1 MSEKHENIILR
12 LRNYPEYFKVV
23 LIIFYTVGVTAIYI
37 PFTSAFFISLTPLA
51 LLLSFG
57 VLMLFHRDF
66 RLKTM
71 LIFAFIFLA
80 GFLVEMIG
88 TNSGLI
94 FGGYTYGPTLGLKIG
109 ETPVLMGL
117 NWIMMIYLTATPVRK
132 LKTHPLIKV
141 FLSSSLMVAYDVV
154 LEQVAPAI
162 KMWSWSGDIIPLQ
175 NYVAWF
181 VLSVI
186 FHTLFISAK
195 VKVKN
200 ELALVLLL
208 TQFFFF
214 VFLLP
219 FSQ

>member
-1 MSEKHENIILR
+1 MIKQLKKIISLLR
-12 LRNYPEYFKVV
+12 HYPQHLKAI
-23 LIIFYTVGVTAIYI
+23 LIIFYVVGVTAIYI

-51 LLLSFG
+51 LMLSFG
-57 VLMLFHRDF
+57 LLMLFHRDF
-66 RLKTM
+66 SLKT
-71 LIFAFIFLA
+71 LAVFTFVFLA
-80 GFLVEMIG
+80 GFLVEMAG

-94 FGGYTYGPTLGLKIG
+94 FGTYNYGPTLGAGIG
-109 ETPVLMGL
+109 KTPLLMGL
-117 NWIMMIYLTATPVRK
+117 NWIMMIYLTAAPVRK
-132 LKTHPLIKV
+132 LKTHPLVKV

-154 LEQVAPAI
+154 LEQVAPAM

-175 NYVAWF
+175 NYAAWF

-219 FSQ
+219 FSR

>member
-1 MSEKHENIILR
+1 MSGKYENIILC
-12 LRNYPEYFKVV
+12 LRKYPKHFKVV
-23 LIIFYTVGVTAIYI
+23 LIIFYTVGVSAIYI

-162 KMWSWSGDIIPLQ
+162 KLWSWSGDIIPLQ

-219 FSQ
+219 FSR

>member
-1 MSEKHENIILR
+1 MSEKLENIILR

-51 LLLSFG
+51 LMLSFA

-66 RLKTM
+66 RVKTM

-80 GFLVEMIG
+80 GFVVEMIG

-94 FGGYTYGPTLGLKIG
+94 FGGYTYGSTLGLKIG

-162 KMWSWSGDIIPLQ
+162 KMWSWSGNIIPLQ

-186 FHTLFISAK
+186 FHTIFVLAK

-200 ELALVLLL
+200 ELALILLL

-219 FSQ
+219 FSR